1 MSGPPRRFN
10 GCLGLHQRQ
19 PRMREKGS
27 AGVSQFGAARVADK
41 QFYANLMFKISDLT
55 AQRGLSRMQSLFGRY
70 REAAR
75 LGDRD
80 EVAKMAQLQALP
92 HA

>member
-1 MSGPPRRFN
+1 
-10 GCLGLHQRQ
+10 
-19 PRMREKGS
+19 MREKGS
-27 AGVSQFGAARVADK
+27 AGISQFGAARVADK
-41 QFYANLMFKISDLT
+41 QFYANLMFKLSDLT